1 MTRIENLPQHNA
13 QYGTQAYWDER
24 YSNEAEDASFDWFQT
39 IDLVPLVQRFV
50 PDTNAKICMLG
61 CGNSRKSIVSTNDP
75 DMNLKSNLS
84 SLAFHRR
91 AVLSANLYDKGYHSI
106 VNLDY
111 SPILIDKMEKMN
123 SATRPEMTCKFFIRQ
138 DPIRF
143 GPSVQNPCPDLREL
157 IRTLRAG
164 ARLAS
169 LTGQTADVRALPFA
183 DESFDVCIDK
193 GTMDAMMTSIR
204 DPWNPPDQVIKD
216 CNDEIDQVVRV
227 LSKPNG
233 VFLYLTW
240 GQPHFRKQYLLR
252 EGWQLETVE
261 LGDGFCYYLYVLR
274 RKDRD
279 DRTKA
284 P

>member
-1 MTRIENLPQHNA
+1 MTRIDNLPQHNA
-13 QYGTQAYWDER
+13 QYGAQAYWDER
-24 YSNEAEDASFDWFQT
+24 YSNEAENASFDWFQT

-50 PDTNAKICMLG
+50 PDTSARICMLG
-61 CGNSRKSIVSTNDP
+61 CGNS
-75 DMNLKSNLS
+75 L
-84 SLAFHRR
+84 
-91 AVLSANLYDKGYHSI
+91 LSANLYDKGYHSI

-111 SPILIDKMEKMN
+111 SPILIEKMKNVN
-123 SATRPEMTCKFFIRQ
+123 STRRPEMIW
-138 DPIRF
+138 
-143 GPSVQNPCPDLREL
+143 
-157 IRTLRAG
+157 
-164 ARLAS
+164 
-169 LTGQTADVRALPFA
+169 QTADVRALPFD

-204 DPWNPPDQVIKD
+204 NPWNPPDQVIKD

-227 LSKPNG
+227 LRKPNG

-279 DRTKA
+279 DKPKA

>member
-24 YSNEAEDASFDWFQT
+24 YSNVRRSLSVPYEAENASFDWFQT

-50 PDTNAKICMLG
+50 PDTSARICMLG
-61 CGNSRKSIVSTNDP
+61 CGNS
-75 DMNLKSNLS
+75 L
-84 SLAFHRR
+84 
-91 AVLSANLYDKGYHSI
+91 LSANLYDKGYHSI

-111 SPILIDKMEKMN
+111 SPILIEKMKNVN
-123 SATRPEMTCKFFIRQ
+123 STRRPEMICRFFMRN

-143 GPSVQNPCPDLREL
+143 GPSVQNHPCPDLREL
-157 IRTLRAG
+157 IRTLRDGTRFAF
-164 ARLAS
+164 A
-169 LTGQTADVRALPFA
+169 GQTADVRALPFD

-204 DPWNPPDQVIKD
+204 NPWNPPDQVIKD

-227 LSKPNG
+227 LRKPNG

-279 DRTKA
+279 DKPKA